1 MPDGQGIAA
10 GQNWPAW
17 QVERIT
23 DQAAER
29 QLRQLDPGSVSIAAQ
44 PRAGDLV
51 RNRLAHVDHVEVG
64 RVTVRLLLVLAVADQ
79 IQQTVRNPILE
90 QGWWIKI
97 PDCVTVPRVTPA
109 MRHQRSAMLAL
120 SLAAR
125 DGMGQ

>member
-51 RNRLAHVDHVEVG
+51 RDSLAHVDHVEVG
-64 RVTVRLLLVLAVADQ
+64 RVTVRLLLVIAVADQ
-79 IQQTVRNPILE
+79 IQQTVRNPVLE
-90 QGWWIKI
+90 QGRRVKI
-97 PDCVTVPRVTPA
+97 PDRVTVPRVTPA
-109 MRHQRSAMLAL
+109 TRHQRPAALAL

-125 DGMGQ
+125 DGIGE